1 MAEQYNASLSDR
13 LGSSIQQQARQIDP
27 QLALDIVGIFDPTGA
42 ADLASTGVSLWRGEL
57 FDAFLGAVSAV
68 PYLGD
73 AAAKPFK
80 IARKYGEPAVK
91 LVEGAV
97 TLIRRRTDEMMAA
110 LRNINPSQVHRARE
124 DAAKAVRDLQKR
136 KRAGCNTA
144 ECRRVRNSN
153 MPNNGGTWDP
163 PNARET
169 GNGRWTF
176 TDEAGNER
184 SVTFRDGYPDFSPY
198 AVKGA
203 DGQSAYHLNN
213 PTGNVRQDTAAL
225 FRENP
230 NAFPGGRQPP
240 GTTLHH
246 MEDGRVAF
254 VNSDV
259 HDNVSHSGFRSIQNT
274 DVF

>member
-1 MAEQYNASLSDR
+1 MAEQYNASLADR
-13 LGSSIQQQARQIDP
+13 LGSSIKQQARQIDP

-42 ADLASTGVSLWRGEL
+42 ADLASTGISLWRGEF
-57 FDAFLGAVSAV
+57 FDAFLGAVSIV

-97 TLIRRRTDEMMAA
+97 TLVRRRTDDMVAA
-110 LRNINPSQVHRARE
+110 LRNIDPSQVHRARE
-124 DAAKAVRDLQKR
+124 DAAKAVRDLQAR

-144 ECRRVRNSN
+144 ECRRVRRSN
-153 MPNNGGTWDP
+153 MPDKGGTWDP

-169 GNGRWTF
+169 GNGEWKF
-176 TDEAGNER
+176 TDDAGNQR

-198 AVKGA
+198 QRG
-203 DGQSAYHLNN
+203 GSYHLEN
-213 PTGNVRQDTAAL
+213 PTGNVRADEAAL
-225 FRENP
+225 FRQHP
-230 NAFPGGRQPP
+230 DAFPAGKPP
-240 GTTLHH
+240 NTILHH

-254 VNSDV
+254 IDDTV
-259 HDNVSHSGFRSIQNT
+259 HSNVAHSGFRSIQGT

>member
-1 MAEQYNASLSDR
+1 MAGQANAPPAGR
-13 LGSSIQQQARQIDP
+13 VGSSSKQQARQIDP

-42 ADLASTGVSLWRGEL
+42 ADLASTGISLWRGEF
-57 FDAFLGAVSAV
+57 FDAFLGAVSMV

-97 TLIRRRTDEMMAA
+97 TLVRRRTDDMAAA
-110 LRNINPSQVHRARE
+110 LRGINRSEVFKARE
-124 DAAKAVRDLQKR
+124 DAAKAVRDLQAR

-144 ECRRVRNSN
+144 ECRRVRRSN
-153 MPNNGGTWDP
+153 MPNRGGTWDP

-169 GNGRWTF
+169 GNGTWNF
-176 TDEAGNER
+176 TDEAGNQH
-184 SVTFRDGYPDFSPY
+184 SVTFRDGYPDFSPN
-198 AVKGA
+198 AVRGA
-203 DGQSAYHLNN
+203 DGQSAYHLDN
-213 PTGNVRQDTAAL
+213 PTGNVYQDTQAL

-230 NAFPGGRQPP
+230 QAFPLGQPD

-254 VNSDV
+254 VDRAV
-259 HDNVSHSGFRSIQNT
+259 HDNVSHTGFRSIQNT